1 MRKTRRL
8 TLGECTVQYS
18 YAGLVD
24 SPCIRLRLTALKV
37 KTILEGNGL
46 HFSQKRYLWTV
57 EAVFKKNCSLKCGR
71 VRETFPK
78 TWAKIVWRNTKFS
91 ILYLEIGRYWERL
104 HRISEVAR
112 FYLPNCR
119 ILLLQ
124 KSSLVRS
131 WSVHQSVKYW
141 KGRMTTRAWEWP
153 HKVYVTP
160 SVTCFFRRV
169 FWRALL
175 SSRAYNESKRPCL
188 PVGYQTTG
196 SWSRIFPFFFVL
208 LCFLQESGDPWWW
221 KDSAYSESVLG
232 RVHWKRT
239 EQEDC

>member
-1 MRKTRRL
+1 M
-8 TLGECTVQYS
+8 
-18 YAGLVD
+18 
-24 SPCIRLRLTALKV
+24 
-37 KTILEGNGL
+37 
-46 HFSQKRYLWTV
+46 
-57 EAVFKKNCSLKCGR
+57 
-71 VRETFPK
+71 
-78 TWAKIVWRNTKFS
+78 KFS
-91 ILYLEIGRYWERL
+91 TLYLEIGRYWERL
-104 HRISEVAR
+104 HRISAVAR
-112 FYLPNCR
+112 FYLPNCT

>member
-1 MRKTRRL
+1 M
-8 TLGECTVQYS
+8 
-18 YAGLVD
+18 
-24 SPCIRLRLTALKV
+24 
-37 KTILEGNGL
+37 
-46 HFSQKRYLWTV
+46 
-57 EAVFKKNCSLKCGR
+57 
-71 VRETFPK
+71 
-78 TWAKIVWRNTKFS
+78 KFS
-91 ILYLEIGRYWERL
+91 TLYLEIGRYWERL
-104 HRISEVAR
+104 HRISAVAR
-112 FYLPNCR
+112 FYLPNCM

-188 PVGYQTTG
+188 LVGYQTTG
-196 SWSRIFPFFFVL
+196 SWSRIFLFF
-208 LCFLQESGDPWWW
+208 CFALFSPGKRWPLMMERF
-221 KDSAYSESVLG
+221 SVLWACTG
-232 RVHWKRT
+232 ESTLEKDRTRRLLKLQPPSLLLKDWKRNLQKRT
-239 EQEDC
+239 LRYILGSSQNHISIRLESENSTNYLQVFQWKSINVPVIKPSKHPVGQ